1 MIDILTFTHFSV
13 GAIFIWFL
21 HGVALLVIFQCML
34 LVKLDAKEKKMLDIL
49 LASRMIYNPVLF
61 TY

>member
-21 HGVALLVIFQCML
+21 HGVALLVIFQCMF
-34 LVKLDAKEKKMLDIL
+34 LVKLDAKEKKNVGYI
-49 LASRMIYNPVLF
+49 IGF
-61 TY
+61 